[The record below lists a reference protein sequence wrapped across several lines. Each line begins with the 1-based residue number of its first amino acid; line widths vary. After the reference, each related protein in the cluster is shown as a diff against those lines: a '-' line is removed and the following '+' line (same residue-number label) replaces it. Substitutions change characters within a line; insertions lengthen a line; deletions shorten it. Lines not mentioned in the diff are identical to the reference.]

1 MIGRQNAAY
10 GRASPALKERAK
22 GEASEGTKPDV
33 ANVVAV
39 GGTEAMTAGDAL
51 RLSACAACDANMLA
65 AAAHEIATAIAA
77 EARAGFLNALVLFMD
92 LEMKG

>member
-1 MIGRQNAAY
+1 
-10 GRASPALKERAK
+10 
-22 GEASEGTKPDV
+22 
-33 ANVVAV
+33 
-39 GGTEAMTAGDAL
+39 MTAGDAL